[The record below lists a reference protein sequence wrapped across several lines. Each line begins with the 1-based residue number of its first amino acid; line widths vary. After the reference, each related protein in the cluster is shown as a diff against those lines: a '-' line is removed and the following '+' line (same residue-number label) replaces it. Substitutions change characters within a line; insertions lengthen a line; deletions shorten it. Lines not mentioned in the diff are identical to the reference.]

1 MLIGHMT
8 SSNVVVTIQDLTTN
22 TSNVVV
28 IATVAASAVVIG
40 ITILLVGMII
50 CLLVAIKI
58 QRSKIQN
65 ITVL

>member
-1 MLIGHMT
+1 MT

-58 QRSKIQN
+58 QRSKYKI
-65 ITVL
+65 